1 MNPMTSPYEAC
12 NWFKCRVEEALA
24 NANSEPL
31 VQSYVG
37 LGEIAWDNC
46 CGTLVVAPERVFRSV
61 EFPNENV
68 GEEQCYAGE
77 LTLNLLVLLVR
88 CVPVLDDRGRAP
100 SPQMLDE
107 AHRKFMRDSAIIWR
121 SVTTCDL
128 PDDWERSAVAQTFV
142 GAEGGCIAAET
153 RFILGIPQATWRLQ

>member
-1 MNPMTSPYEAC
+1 MIAETPWSVC

-46 CGTLVVAPERVFRSV
+46 CGTLVVAPERIYRSI
-61 EFPNENV
+61 EFPNENLD
-68 GEEQCYAGE
+68 EEHCYAGE

-88 CVPVLDDRGRAP
+88 CVPVLDERGRFP
-100 SPQMLDE
+100 SPQALDD
-107 AHRKFMRDSAIIWR
+107 AHRAFMRDSAVVWR
-121 SVTTCDL
+121 TVSACDL
-128 PDDWERSAVAQTFV
+128 PEDWERTGVAQTFV
-142 GAEGGCIAAET
+142 GAEGGCIASET
-153 RFILGIPQATWRLQ
+153 RLIVGLPQSTWAVK

>member
-1 MNPMTSPYEAC
+1 MIAASAYDAC
-12 NWFKCRVEEALA
+12 NWVKCRVEEALA

-46 CGTLVVAPERVFRSV
+46 CGTLVVAPERIYRSV
-61 EFPNENV
+61 EFPNENLD
-68 GEEQCYAGE
+68 EENCYAGE

-88 CVPVLDDRGRAP
+88 CVPVLDERGRAP
-100 SPQMLDE
+100 SPQALDD
-107 AHRKFMRDSAIIWR
+107 AHRAFLRDAAVVWQT
-121 SVTTCDL
+121 VAACDL
-128 PDDWERSAVAQTFV
+128 PEDWERTGVAQTFV

-153 RFILGIPQATWRLQ
+153 RLIVGLPQAKWRMK